1 MFPESTPQYK
11 TMLSCKS
18 ALITTITQAP
28 QQFYDEMIA
37 ADFLVK
43 FIQIREFI
51 RHPVHTNRAKATKL
65 VNFMTDRVKTS
76 PSDFERFM
84 AILKRLPWTKQI
96 VGILQSS
103 YQQEFFV
110 EKKQVN

>member
-11 TMLSCKS
+11 TMLSCMS
-18 ALITTITQAP
+18 ALITTIAQAP
-28 QQFYDEMIA
+28 QQFYDEVIA
-37 ADFLVK
+37 AGFLVN
-43 FIQIREFI
+43 QIREFI

-103 YQQEFFV
+103 YQQELLV
-110 EKKQVN
+110 EKKKQVN